1 MINKLNM
8 LLIATIIL
16 FSNNALAQNPN
27 RNADRTK
34 ATVTGKITDDVTDD
48 PLLYA
53 SVQVLNSKDSS
64 LVTGAASDINGV
76 FNLSC
81 ASGKYIF
88 KFSYVGYKDIF
99 QSITISKTSTDLG
112 VIKMQSSTTSL
123 GLLEVTAQKSMV
135 EYKLDKRVIN
145 IDQNFVTAGGDA
157 ADVLQSLPSVSV
169 DDDGSVT
176 LRGNSNVKVLVD
188 GKPSELLGNDLAT
201 VLAQIPASSIESI
214 EEITNPSAK
223 YDPEG
228 MSGIINIKLKEKG
241 SRGLNGNVS
250 ISGGS
255 ALQKFI
261 PRSNASFA
269 INYSTK
275 KYAIFAQLDGRYGT
289 RANQS
294 DALKFLFSHDNNLF
308 NNVIR
313 SKRSSEN
320 SNLSGGIK
328 LGGDWYINKQNTLT
342 FTYGG
347 RMHTSINNVSKIDNT
362 DIFLDQSPRD
372 VFETDTSNDGGQF
385 HNFAINY
392 TKKFDKP
399 DQELTLDAN
408 YNIGQFKW
416 KKDQLMDY
424 KYIPDYTKKDEGVSN
439 FNRVVVLLNYT
450 HPFSEK
456 ARLETGYN
464 LNYSN
469 GNSTQDYF
477 LNGSSTRDDDM
488 SYDYENDEQIHAIY
502 ATFGYGFNEKLSAQ
516 AGLRG
521 EIFRSNGTKTMINT
535 TPDAFAKQYESLYPT
550 LHLSYAFS
558 QSQSAQVSYSRR
570 INRPR
575 GFDLLPTV
583 DLSNPEQ
590 IRLGN
595 PNLDPE
601 YTDAY
606 EIGYSIIFPKTT
618 IFTSAYYRQTNDRIT
633 WFNFLWNT
641 ANATRYGFDWALD
654 IVGDEVDKGKLAMTS
669 LNISKSYNY
678 GLELIIDQE
687 ITKWWKV
694 NVSGNLF
701 GNYTEGSALGASDV
715 KSFNWDMKLTSTMTL
730 PNDWNIQLSG
740 QYTAP
745 RKTIQGD
752 SKAQYFFDLAVRKSL
767 WEKRG
772 SISLR
777 FSDIFN
783 TRRNIS
789 RTLTDDYFNYSY
801 RKPYS
806 QTISLTLT
814 YRFGQAER
822 KQEKR
827 RNNDANQDN
836 SIMEQGGYDG
846 E

>member
-1 MINKLNM
+1 
-8 LLIATIIL
+8 
-16 FSNNALAQNPN
+16 
-27 RNADRTK
+27 
-34 ATVTGKITDDVTDD
+34 
-48 PLLYA
+48 
-53 SVQVLNSKDSS
+53 
-64 LVTGAASDINGV
+64 
-76 FNLSC
+76 
-81 ASGKYIF
+81 
-88 KFSYVGYKDIF
+88 
-99 QSITISKTSTDLG
+99 
-112 VIKMQSSTTSL
+112 
-123 GLLEVTAQKSMV
+123 
-135 EYKLDKRVIN
+135 
-145 IDQNFVTAGGDA
+145 
-157 ADVLQSLPSVSV
+157 
-169 DDDGSVT
+169 
-176 LRGNSNVKVLVD
+176 
-188 GKPSELLGNDLAT
+188 
-201 VLAQIPASSIESI
+201 
-214 EEITNPSAK
+214 
-223 YDPEG
+223 
-228 MSGIINIKLKEKG
+228 
-241 SRGLNGNVS
+241 
-250 ISGGS
+250 
-255 ALQKFI
+255 
-261 PRSNASFA
+261 
-269 INYSTK
+269 
-275 KYAIFAQLDGRYGT
+275 
-289 RANQS
+289 
-294 DALKFLFSHDNNLF
+294 
-308 NNVIR
+308 
-313 SKRSSEN
+313 
-320 SNLSGGIK
+320 
-328 LGGDWYINKQNTLT
+328 
-342 FTYGG
+342 
-347 RMHTSINNVSKIDNT
+347 
-362 DIFLDQSPRD
+362 
-372 VFETDTSNDGGQF
+372 
-385 HNFAINY
+385 
-392 TKKFDKP
+392 
-399 DQELTLDAN
+399 
-408 YNIGQFKW
+408 
-416 KKDQLMDY
+416 
-424 KYIPDYTKKDEGVSN
+424 
-439 FNRVVVLLNYT
+439 
-450 HPFSEK
+450 
-456 ARLETGYN
+456 
-464 LNYSN
+464 
-469 GNSTQDYF
+469 
-477 LNGSSTRDDDM
+477 M